1 VRIVNDAESDRAA
14 SDKAFVQDLENRL
27 LPYLEGPEGD
37 VIKRDVAFAHS
48 IRTKAHTARVR
59 LAQVQT
65 QRAEGEAAPPIDGR
79 LLRRKATLGPRLDTI
94 IARAQARVR
103 SVS

>member
-1 VRIVNDAESDRAA
+1 VNDAERDRAA
-14 SDKAFVQDLENRL
+14 SDEAFVYDLENRL

-59 LAQVQT
+59 LSQVQAPG
-65 QRAEGEAAPPIDGR
+65 AEGRASPALDGR
-79 LLRRKATLGPRLDTI
+79 LLRRKASLGPRLDTI